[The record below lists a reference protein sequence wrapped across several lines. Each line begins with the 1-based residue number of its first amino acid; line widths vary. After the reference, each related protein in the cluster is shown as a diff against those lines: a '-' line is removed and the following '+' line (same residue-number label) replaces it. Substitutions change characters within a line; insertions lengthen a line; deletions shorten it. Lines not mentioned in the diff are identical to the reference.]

1 MLPFLAACAFAIRK
15 SVRDLPAVGLI
26 GLAGTALPGY
36 LIFWSWF
43 LSPKLVH
50 SLATLTLLAAIFWL
64 FYFLKFSDREARR
77 ILKALSVPFLLIL
90 TSALLVLSTG
100 FAYGGLKDPLTIPT
114 TRFSHTL
121 PGDNAIPF
129 VFLESMIYGKRQIP
143 RPIMSNYNSSD
154 RPPLQTAIALSQTPF
169 LIVPRPLAY
178 TILSAILQ
186 SFWIFALWLLLFA
199 LGIGN
204 SAIRCAL
211 LACLLSEFVFLN
223 TFYVWPKLLAAG
235 YLLGLIAMFTG
246 VLSSTQHSKLLSV
259 AAGCLLAWGMLSHG
273 GSMFAVLGLPL
284 TMLLFRCRISLK
296 SLFTIGL
303 SASILY
309 LPWIAYQDFY
319 DPPGN
324 RLLKMHI
331 AGVSEPDPR
340 PFKQTLVS
348 AYRALTAKQIT
359 SNKWENFKTAFGHAI
374 DYWQTIL
381 RLVSSLGNPKG
392 SDIRNEIAH
401 VLHAQWF
408 FFLMPNLGFLMGGLL
423 ALPAGI
429 RKRHHS
435 CEWRSAVLLL
445 AFVFISDAIWCLLM
459 FGPQSTIIHQGT
471 YVTVLLAYAGCVLAL
486 WSVSK
491 WLAIVMTVLQGSVQ
505 AIVYLWLFH
514 PAAPLQYSM
523 STLALVGLIAT
534 LLLLHKLP
542 SLRASSAG

>member
-1 MLPFLAACAFAIRK
+1 MIPFLAACAFAIRK
-15 SVRDLPAVGLI
+15 NVRDVPAVGLI

-43 LSPKLVH
+43 LSSKLVH
-50 SLATLTLLAAIFWL
+50 LLATFALLAAIAWL
-64 FYFLKFSDREARR
+64 FYFLKSSDREARR
-77 ILKALSVPFLLIL
+77 ILKALSVPLLLVL
-90 TSALLVLSTG
+90 TSSLLVLSAG
-100 FAYGGLKDPLTIPT
+100 FAYGGLSDPLTIPT

-129 VFLESMIYGKRQIP
+129 VFLESMISGKRQIP

-169 LIVPRPLAY
+169 LLVPRPLAY
-178 TILSAILQ
+178 AILSAVLQ

-199 LGIGN
+199 RGIEN
-204 SAIRCAL
+204 SAIRCVL

-235 YLLGLIAMFTG
+235 YLLGLIAMLTG
-246 VLSSTQHSKLLSV
+246 VLSSTQHPKLLSV

-284 TMLLFRCRISLK
+284 TMLLFRRRISLR
-296 SLFTIGL
+296 SLFIIGL
-303 SASILY
+303 TAFILY
-309 LPWIAYQDFY
+309 LPWIVYQNFY

-340 PFKQTLVS
+340 PFKETLIS
-348 AYRALTAKQIT
+348 AYRALTAGQVI

-381 RLVSSLGNPKG
+381 KLVSSLGGPNG
-392 SDIRNEIAH
+392 SDTRKEIAH

-408 FFLMPNLGFLMGGLL
+408 FFLMPNLGFLMAGLL
-423 ALPAGI
+423 ALLAGI
-429 RKRHHS
+429 RKRYRS
-435 CEWRSAVLLL
+435 CEWHSAMLLL
-445 AFVFISDAIWCLLM
+445 AYVFISDALWCLLM
-459 FGPQSTIIHQGT
+459 FGPQTTIIHQGT

-486 WSVSK
+486 WAVSK
-491 WLAIVMTVLQGSVQ
+491 WLAIVMAVLQGSVQ
-505 AIVYLWLFH
+505 AIVYGWLFH
-514 PAAPLQYSM
+514 PAAQLQYSM

-534 LLLLHKLP
+534 LLLLRKLP
-542 SLRASSAG
+542 PLSASSAS